1 MPRPASERPSRQFKA
16 TPRFIRRLK
25 SLGLA
30 ARALRQSK
38 GLTLEQAAARM
49 DLDFKHLQKI
59 EAGRLNLT
67 FATLVKI
74 AEGLGEV
81 PEGLLV
87 SPKREGSRFE
97 ETRTRPRPGAAE
109 LQGRGSKSNP
119 SVAVPMRAADPTTG
133 APEHVVRCVGRRV
146 AELRRERGM
155 TQKQVAAAAGV
166 SVQYMRRVE
175 AGVNLTITS
184 LCRFA
189 DLLGVA
195 VEDLFVAPRRA

>member
-1 MPRPASERPSRQFKA
+1 MPRPASERPSRQYKA

-30 ARALRQSK
+30 ARALRQRK

-87 SPKREGSRFE
+87 SPKREDVRSEAPSPRVRPPTAMRCSRKVN
-97 ETRTRPRPGAAE
+97 PH
-109 LQGRGSKSNP
+109 RGCGDRSLP
-119 SVAVPMRAADPTTG
+119 SVQPTVTRHD
-133 APEHVVRCVGRRV
+133 APG
-146 AELRRERGM
+146 ERHP
-155 TQKQVAAAAGV
+155 
-166 SVQYMRRVE
+166 E
-175 AGVNLTITS
+175 AS
-184 LCRFA
+184 
-189 DLLGVA
+189 
-195 VEDLFVAPRRA
+195 